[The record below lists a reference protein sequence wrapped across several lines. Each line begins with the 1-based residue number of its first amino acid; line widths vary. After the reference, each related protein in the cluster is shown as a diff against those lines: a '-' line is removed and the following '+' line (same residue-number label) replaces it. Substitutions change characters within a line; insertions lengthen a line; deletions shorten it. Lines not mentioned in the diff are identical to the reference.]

1 MHFITFDIGYISSEM
16 FTYDSTNKLYPRQ
29 IHKIDEQTLFSG
41 IVFWLRIE
49 NRNIDVVFFLIVKFF
64 QEIQKIWKIS
74 LFTFAFLTG
83 LLNCNWQKLN
93 YTLKLKNLIIFKL
106 MANNHIKRCSTK
118 LIIGEMKIKTV
129 LRYY

>member
-64 QEIQKIWKIS
+64 QEIQKI
-74 LFTFAFLTG
+74 
-83 LLNCNWQKLN
+83 
-93 YTLKLKNLIIFKL
+93 
-106 MANNHIKRCSTK
+106 
-118 LIIGEMKIKTV
+118 
-129 LRYY
+129 